1 MVGGGAAAAGGVAGA
16 TPARVAAAVA
26 AATLLAGL
34 AAWMLAARPAEITP
48 AERAA
53 QRALFTAQTG
63 VRPVHVALTGGGG
76 LIDLRYQ
83 VVDAEKATAA
93 HDPARPPSLVD
104 EASGKP
110 VDQSWMGHSHTRAF
124 HAGTSYF
131 ELLINARGRL
141 ERGSEVTLVFG
152 DARLEH
158 LRVE

>member
-1 MVGGGAAAAGGVAGA
+1 M
-16 TPARVAAAVA
+16 ARVMATIAAV
-26 AATLLAGL
+26 TLLAGL
-34 AAWMLAARPAEITP
+34 AAWMLATRPAGTTA

-53 QRALFTAQTG
+53 DGALFTEQTG

-76 LIDLRYQ
+76 LVDVRYQ

-93 HDPARPPSLVD
+93 HDPKRPPSLID

-110 VDQSWMGHSHTRAF
+110 VDQTWMGHSHAQAF
-124 HAGTSYF
+124 HSGTSYF
-131 ELLINARGRL
+131 ELLINSRGRL

-158 LRVE
+158 LRVG

>member
-1 MVGGGAAAAGGVAGA
+1 MASGGLA
-16 TPARVAAAVA
+16 TGSAVSGSPQARIAAVA
-26 AATLLAGL
+26 AVTLLAGL
-34 AAWMLAARPAEITP
+34 AAWMLATRPATTTP

-53 QRALFTAQTG
+53 ERALFVERTG

-93 HDPARPPSLVD
+93 HDPKRPPSLID

-110 VDQSWMGHSHTRAF
+110 VDQTWMGHSHARAF

-131 ELLINARGRL
+131 ELLINPRGRL
-141 ERGSEVTLVFG
+141 EHGSEVTLVFG